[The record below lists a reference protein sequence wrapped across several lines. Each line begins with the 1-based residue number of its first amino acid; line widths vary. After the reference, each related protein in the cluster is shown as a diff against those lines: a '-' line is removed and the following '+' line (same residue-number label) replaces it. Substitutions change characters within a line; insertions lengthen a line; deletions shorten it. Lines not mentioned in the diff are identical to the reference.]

1 MIASIQKALKEGDTP
16 IKLRNFNSKNNQGGA
31 S

>member
-1 MIASIQKALKEGDTP
+1 MIASIRKALEEGDTP
-16 IKLRNFNSKNNQGGA
+16 IKCRHFSNKNNQGGA

>member
-1 MIASIQKALKEGDTP
+1 MIASIRKALEEGDTP
-16 IKLRNFNSKNNQGGA
+16 IKARHFSNKNKGGE

>member
-1 MIASIQKALKEGDTP
+1 MIASIRKALEEGDTP
-16 IKLRNFNSKNNQGGA
+16 IKIRNFSNNNNQGGA